1 MVLDGRALPDPLAS
15 YSLLASSMTEP
26 GCADLAGS
34 CYQECSAHWPY
45 LTGSLSLPPDG
56 EKTQRWSEGESR

>member
-34 CYQECSAHWPY
+34 CYQECSAHWPD

-56 EKTQRWSEGESR
+56 EKTEVVRG